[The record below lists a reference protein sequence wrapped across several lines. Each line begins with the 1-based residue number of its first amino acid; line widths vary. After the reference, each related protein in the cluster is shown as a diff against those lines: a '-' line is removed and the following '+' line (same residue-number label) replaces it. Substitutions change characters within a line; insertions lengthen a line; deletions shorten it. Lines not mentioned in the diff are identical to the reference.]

1 MFETIPETAAKAAT
15 VETRL
20 EADEAA
26 TYQAPALRRA
36 GSAVELVQGHSFL
49 SGYDWCHNGLYT
61 C

>member
-1 MFETIPETAAKAAT
+1 MFDKIEETKTETLSEKIE
-15 VETRL
+15 V
-20 EADEAA
+20 A
-26 TYQAPALRRA
+26 TYETPVLRRA